1 MYMAME
7 NEKVKNSR
15 QHSYVRDGLRNR
27 SNQKQQSRHSSF
39 VGENPGKQVS
49 QSPREERVSRQR
61 EWSSESHVPER

>member
-1 MYMAME
+1 ME
-7 NEKVKNSR
+7 GM
-15 QHSYVRDGLRNR
+15 DGLRNR

-39 VGENPGKQVS
+39 VGENPGKQMS